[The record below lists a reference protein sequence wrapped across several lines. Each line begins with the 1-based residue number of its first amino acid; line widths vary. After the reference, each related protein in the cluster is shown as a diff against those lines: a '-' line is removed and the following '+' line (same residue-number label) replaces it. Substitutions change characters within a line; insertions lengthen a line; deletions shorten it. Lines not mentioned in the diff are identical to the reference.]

1 MKSMKKLFSP
11 IKIRNIEVKNRI
23 VMSPMETNM
32 VDLDGLITELLINYY
47 EARAKGG
54 VGLIISEVVTVDEVA
69 RFSSRKN
76 LAAWDD
82 KFIPG
87 WRNAAKTVH
96 AHGAKLVPQLFHP
109 GGLDELKPT
118 APSHIANAMTKFT
131 KLVPRELTIGEIEK
145 VIEDFG
151 EAARRVRE
159 AGCDGVELHMAHGI
173 GLVANFISP
182 LYNKRNDAYG
192 GDFYARLKLTL
203 DIIRNIRAK
212 AGHDFPII
220 VRVSADEGVPGGR
233 TLEETKYMVRILV
246 EAGIDAID
254 VSTAVFPALVWR
266 TVPPMGTP
274 LGWNA
279 SYAAAIKEVIDVPVM
294 VVGRINDPV
303 IAEQILET
311 GMADL
316 VVIGRALLAD
326 PELPNKTAAGN
337 LEDIA
342 PCIGCVKGCL
352 SRLFEGGEPITCT
365 VNPTVGKEREMAIT
379 PAVKPKKVLVAG
391 GGPGGLEAARVAALR
406 GHQVILFD
414 KGDRLG
420 GQMNIGA
427 IPPFKQEMSLVTKY
441 LSTQARKTGVKIEIG
456 KEVTPALVKEVK
468 PDVVIVATGGAPLI
482 PAGVPGVDK
491 ERVVTAWDVL
501 SGKVVVGGNL
511 VILGGGMVGCET
523 ADFLADPAGTPGGTA
538 VTIVEMLGDVAMD
551 VEPGERMLLLQRLGA
566 KQVKI
571 ITSAKV
577 KEILD
582 DGVVVARNG
591 QEEAIHGMDN
601 MILAMGTRSVDEL
614 SEKIKDKVA
623 EVYLVGDAKKPRK
636 ALEAIAEGAEIGR
649 KV

>member
-1 MKSMKKLFSP
+1 MKKLFSP
-11 IKIRNIEVKNRI
+11 IKISNIEVKNRI
-23 VMSPMETNM
+23 VMSPMMTNM
-32 VDLDGLITELLINYY
+32 VKFDGLITESLINFY

-69 RFSSRKN
+69 RYSSRKN
-76 LAAWDD
+76 LGAWDD

-96 AHGAKLVPQLFHP
+96 VHGAKLVPQLFHP
-109 GGLDELKPT
+109 GTMDVFQPT
-118 APSHIANAMTKFT
+118 GPSSIANFMTKFT

-145 VIEDFG
+145 AIEEFG

-159 AGCDGVELHMAHGI
+159 AGCDGVELHMAHGL
-173 GLVANFISP
+173 GLVDNFISP
-182 LYNKRNDAYG
+182 LFNKRSDAYG
-192 GDFYARLKLTL
+192 GPFEARLKLPL
-203 DIIRNIRAK
+203 EIIRNIRAK

-220 VRVSADEGVPGGR
+220 VRVSGDEGVSGGR
-233 TLEETKYMVRILV
+233 TLDETKYMVRILV

-254 VSTAVFPALVWR
+254 MSAAVFSAMAWR

-279 SYAAAIKEVIDVPVM
+279 SYAAAVKEVIDVPIM
-294 VVGRINDPV
+294 VVGRINNPV

-316 VVIGRALLAD
+316 VVMGRALLAD
-326 PELPNKTAAGN
+326 PELPNKAVAGN

-342 PCIGCVKGCL
+342 PCIGCLYGCV
-352 SRLFEGGEPITCT
+352 SRLEVGEPITCT
-365 VNPTVGKEREMAIT
+365 VNPTVGKEKEMAIT

-420 GQMNIGA
+420 GQLNIGA
-427 IPPFKQEMSLVTKY
+427 IPPFKQELSLVTKY
-441 LSTQARKTGVKIEIG
+441 LSTQARKVGVKIEIG
-456 KEVTPALVKEVK
+456 REVTPALVEELK
-468 PDVVIVATGGAPLI
+468 PDVVIVATGGASLI

-501 SGKVVVGGNL
+501 GGKVVVGGNL

-523 ADFLADPAGTPGGTA
+523 AEFLADPAGTPGGTA
-538 VTIVEMLGDVAMD
+538 VTIVEMLGDVATD
-551 VEPGERMLLLQRLGA
+551 VEPVGKMLLLQRLGA
-566 KQVKI
+566 KEIKI
-571 ITSAKV
+571 ITSAEV

-582 DGVVVARNG
+582 DGVVVAKNG
-591 QEEAIHGMDN
+591 QEEVIHGMEY

-623 EVYLVGDAKKPRK
+623 EVYIIGDAKEPRK